1 MNIYNTLIK
10 SISRLFRYPYFNVL
24 CAAIVLGSILT
35 GCSTTTKTGKAK
47 NKNAQQNNTIIL
59 TGDSSID
66 APFTKA
72 LSMIKNNQFNSAE
85 PLLLD
90 LTRSQAQLTG
100 PHANLGIVHY
110 KKGEYNKA
118 EARFRTVLKLAPDH
132 TIAYNYLGMTLRQL
146 GRFEEAQ
153 QAYKSAIATDSDYSY
168 AHLNL
173 GILYDLYMKKPANAL
188 FHYQQYQTLLGS
200 EDKKVSLWIKDLKR
214 QTEATGK
221 KSKEGAS

>member
-1 MNIYNTLIK
+1 MNIHNTLIK
-10 SISRLFRYPYFNVL
+10 NISLLFRYQHFSVL
-24 CAAIVLGSILT
+24 CAAIILSSILA
-35 GCSTTTKTGKAK
+35 GCSTTTKTDNTK
-47 NKNAQQNNTIIL
+47 NNTITL

-72 LSMIKNNQFNSAE
+72 LSMIKNSQFDSAE
-85 PLLLD
+85 TLLLD

-110 KKGEYNKA
+110 KKGEYKKA
-118 EARFRTVLKLAPDH
+118 EARFRTVLKLAPNN

-153 QAYKSAIATDSDYSY
+153 QAYKSAIVTDPDYSY

-173 GILYDLYMKKPANAL
+173 GILYDLYMKEPANAL
-188 FHYQQYQTLLGS
+188 VHYQQYQTLLES
-200 EDKKVSLWIKDLKR
+200 EDKKVSLWIKDLKH
-214 QTEATGK
+214 QTELAEK